1 MLAGYQPKLLLALL
15 GGQWCLSRGRTHP
28 THVLKPRAFYASGH
42 GLTGHPSKIQAP
54 WPGRPSA
61 GYLVTEKVE
70 QFKPWTEPFIK
81 FACGD
86 GALRPTIS

>member
-1 MLAGYQPKLLLALL
+1 M
-15 GGQWCLSRGRTHP
+15 RRI
-28 THVLKPRAFYASGH
+28 GH
-42 GLTGHPSKIQAP
+42 GEPVAVCPVGPGCQDRIRNAEDTGCATFSCEHDA
-54 WPGRPSA
+54 RPRRASA

-81 FACGD
+81 FACGG

>member
-1 MLAGYQPKLLLALL
+1 MNRADTATA
-15 GGQWCLSRGRTHP
+15 RTSYEHDAR
-28 THVLKPRAFYASGH
+28 LR
-42 GLTGHPSKIQAP
+42 
-54 WPGRPSA
+54 RPSA

-70 QFKPWTEPFIK
+70 QFKPWTDPFIK